1 MGSKASQCEVEGGG
15 EVVDAAT
22 EDRFGV
28 GACIQAKGAVPA
40 VDLQLVGSSG
50 KSKSSSDIVSVSSS
64 RRGLIADW
72 TRSWELDQTSRA
84 TRRLCNLVTSETMS
98 LTTVQCIRT
107 PISIGV

>member
-15 EVVDAAT
+15 EVGDAAT

-28 GACIQAKGAVPA
+28 GACIQAKGAPA

-64 RRGLIADW
+64 QRGLIADW